1 MGCDMS
7 DLPNRV
13 DLNIKDIS
21 PAHGTTRPRL
31 DVEVSANPSNNNIV
45 IQQISPSLTFQF
57 PKNNKHIEGPIPT
70 VPLAQTSEFERRGS
84 TFKLY
89 IEFSRHELD
98 TIEEY
103 REGGDIELELNLWIV
118 GNRNDNREEGR
129 FELSEE
135 LIDGEWT
142 RILDAF
148 DYHDK
153 RDVELNLDVENPRI
167 RDRLITAHGKIE
179 RAQQKHDTGDYPSA
193 VTECRRAIE
202 ALRSIEETSD
212 VLHERKYDDLDDIMG
227 KFEKGFAG
235 GLAHA
240 EEKTNITPA
249 LRRDSEF
256 ALNLTKACARYIS
269 TALEEGGDV

>member
-1 MGCDMS
+1 MGG
-7 DLPNRV
+7 LPNRV
-13 DLNIKDIS
+13 DLNIEDVS
-21 PAHGTTRPRL
+21 PVHGTTRPRL
-31 DVEVSANPSNNNIV
+31 KVEISANPSNND
-45 IQQISPSLTFQF
+45 IQVHQISPELTFKF
-57 PKNNKHIEGPIPT
+57 PKNNKHIDGPIPT
-70 VPLAQTSEFERRGS
+70 IPLAQVSEFERRGS
-84 TFKLY
+84 TFKLF
-89 IEFSRHELD
+89 IEFSRQELD
-98 TIEEY
+98 TIEVY
-103 REGGDIELELNLWIV
+103 REGGDIELDLNLWIV
-118 GNRNDNREEGR
+118 GDRNDNREQGR

-135 LIDGEWT
+135 LIDGQWT

-153 RDVELNLDVENPRI
+153 RDVALDLGIDNPRI
-167 RDRLITAHGKIE
+167 RDRLATAHGKIE
-179 RAQQKHDTGDYPSA
+179 GAQQKHDTGDFPAA

-212 VLHERKYDDLDDIMG
+212 MLHERKYDDLDDIMG

-240 EEKTNITPA
+240 EEMTDITPA

-269 TALEEGGDV
+269 TVLEEEGRA